1 MDVERRLELITRN
14 TEEVV
19 TVDELRAKLETGE
32 RLKGYIGYEPSGLF
46 HIGWVIW
53 ARKVAD
59 LVDAGVDFTI
69 LEATW
74 HAWINGKLGGRLEAI
89 HQAAEYMRHSFRALG
104 LPVERIR
111 FLKAEDL
118 VSDTDY
124 WATLIRVAKNTTLTR
139 VKRALTIMGRREEEA
154 NLDSSMIIYPF
165 MQVTDI
171 IHMDLDIALGG
182 MDQRRA
188 HMLQRDIAPKL
199 GAKKVI
205 AIHTPLLT
213 SLQGLGRAG
222 GGGVK
227 FEELEKNPDLLAQ
240 YKMTK
245 SRPETTILIHD
256 PPEQIERKIGQA
268 YCPPREARFNPV
280 MEINKYILFTQPGFV
295 LRIDRPEKYGG
306 PLEVASYEELE
317 HIYTQ
322 GKLHPADLKKAT
334 AQALSE
340 FLEPVRR
347 YFRENREAREQAL
360 LIARLQGVTLAI

>member
-1 MDVERRLELITRN
+1 MDVEERLRLITRN

-19 TVDELRAKLETGE
+19 TREELRSKLETGE
-32 RLKGYIGYEPSGLF
+32 KLKGYIGYEPSGLF
-46 HIGWVIW
+46 HIGWMIW

-59 LVDAGVDFTI
+59 IVEAGVDFTV

-74 HAWINGKLGGRLEAI
+74 HAWINEKLGGDLEAI
-89 HQAAEYMRHSFRALG
+89 HKAAEYMRHSFRALG
-104 LPVERIR
+104 LPVEKIR
-111 FLKAEDL
+111 FVKAEDL

-154 NLDSSMIIYPF
+154 NMDSSMIIYPF

-171 IHMDLDIALGG
+171 IHMDLDLALGG

-213 SLQGLGRAG
+213 GLQGVGRAG

-227 FEELEKNPDLLAQ
+227 DARAGEEQAFE
-240 YKMTK
+240 YKMAK
-245 SRPETTILIHD
+245 SKPETTILIHD
-256 PPEQIERKIGQA
+256 PPEVIESKIMRA
-268 YCPPREARFNPV
+268 YCPARVTEYNPIL
-280 MEINKYILFTQPGFV
+280 EINKYLLFTQPGFTLHV
-295 LRIDRPEKYGG
+295 DRPEKYGG
-306 PLEVASYEELE
+306 PLNIASYEELE
-317 HIYTQ
+317 GLYVE

-334 AQALSE
+334 ARALAE
-340 FLEPVRR
+340 MLEPVRR
-347 YFRENREAREQAL
+347 YFSNNKEAREQAL
-360 LIARLQGVTLAI
+360 LIASLQGVPLQL